1 MFNLTKEQASRMK
14 RLLANEDFMMYQ
26 MLLRQNL
33 ERVEN
38 SLQSRDK
45 DIAIMVEHRNTIKDI
60 IEAPDKSVEAIIKRD
75 QVSAAASL

>member
-14 RLLANEDFMMYQ
+14 RLLANEDFIMYQ

-33 ERVEN
+33 ERVES